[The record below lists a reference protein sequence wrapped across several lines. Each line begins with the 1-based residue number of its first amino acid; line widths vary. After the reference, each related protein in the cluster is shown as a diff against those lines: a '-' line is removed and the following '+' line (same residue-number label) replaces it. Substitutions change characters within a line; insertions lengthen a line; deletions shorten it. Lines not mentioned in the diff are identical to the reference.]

1 MSRKQSGARG
11 ALWNLSCTKL
21 PLNKAFSLHSFN
33 WQERSNSRRV
43 GVTQTLD
50 GYAKSPIN
58 RFHRK
63 TGKGKQ
69 EDWWKHQV
77 KEEKVG
83 GAFV

>member
-1 MSRKQSGARG
+1 MNQ
-11 ALWNLSCTKL
+11 L
-21 PLNKAFSLHSFN
+21 PLDKAFSLHSFN
-33 WQERSNSRRV
+33 WQRGVPVGRV

-50 GYAKSPIN
+50 GCAKSPIN

-69 EDWWKHQV
+69 EDWRRHQV
-77 KEEKVG
+77 KEEEVG